1 MLDMEYKEN
10 RIVKPCKD
18 SKVIQTHRVLPS
30 DLNKHRTLY
39 GGTLMSYIDNT
50 ASISAAR
57 HARMNGVTASIDS
70 LDFLHP
76 IEEDHS
82 VCVECYVSGVGTSSL
97 EVFVKV
103 MGENLM
109 TGNRYLAATCFLTF
123 VIKSDTKD
131 QIVVPFVKPETE
143 EEKFVCSGYQER
155 RQQRLTNQ
163 AFKEQFAKAV
173 SYCAPWL
180 NSDCSVEV

>member
-1 MLDMEYKEN
+1 MEYKEN
-10 RIVKPCKD
+10 RPIKPCKA
-18 SKVIQTHRVLPS
+18 SKVVQTHRVLPS

-50 ASISAAR
+50 ASIAAAR
-57 HARMNGVTASIDS
+57 HARINGVTASIDS

-82 VCVECYVSGVGTSSL
+82 VCVECYVSGVGTSSI
-97 EVFVKV
+97 EVFAKV

-109 TGNRYLAATCFLTF
+109 TGDRYLAATSFLTF
-123 VIKSDTKD
+123 VMKSETNAPV
-131 QIVVPFVKPETE
+131 IVPFVKPESDE
-143 EEKFVCSGYQER
+143 EVFVCSGYQER

-163 AFKEQFAKAV
+163 VFKEQFAKAV

-180 NSDCSVEV
+180 NN